1 MGPNQVNNLIGFPY
15 IFRGALDVRA
25 KTINEEM
32 KVAAA
37 HAIAELAREHVPD
50 EVVAAMGGE
59 RPIYG
64 KEYIIPS
71 TFDPR
76 LISVIPIAVAK
87 AALKSGVA
95 RKKIENFET
104 YKEQLKQRLDPSTTI
119 MQGVNTQIKKSQKKV
134 VFADGEDE
142 TTLKAAIAFKS

>member
-1 MGPNQVNNLIGFPY
+1 MGLIGFPY

-37 HAIAELAREHVPD
+37 HAIAELARENVPD

-59 RPIYG
+59 RPKYG

-76 LISVIPIAVAK
+76 LISVIPVAVAK
-87 AALKSGVA
+87 AAMKSGVA
-95 RKKIENFET
+95 RKKIEDLEV
-104 YKEQLKQRLDPSTTI
+104 YKDQLRQRLDPSTTI